1 MGKVKITLKNSD
13 LAGIGRRAADAY
25 AAEHSHECAYCH
37 KHIQPPADMPA
48 GAVPVC
54 DECAKARRLI

>member
-1 MGKVKITLKNSD
+1 MGKVKITLKNS
-13 LAGIGRRAADAY
+13 GMRKIGRLAANAY

-37 KHIQPPADMPA
+37 QRVQPPADMPA

-54 DECAKARRLI
+54 DECAKAHHLI